1 MIVDFLPVSLNDYP
15 KNIAT
20 TVFTA
25 GCNFKCPY
33 CHNAELIKHSNKY
46 VEEEFFKY
54 IKSRKNLIKA
64 VCITGG
70 EPTLHGDLQ
79 VFCSRCK
86 DENLLVKLDTNG
98 TNPNV
103 LNELI
108 NNNLINYVA
117 MDIKTDFDNYEKF
130 GADDS
135 DIEKIKKSIN
145 ILKNNVIDYE
155 FRITVHPKLLTPD
168 QANLIA
174 SEIHPVKK
182 LVLQAYKYSE
192 GVLNKEF
199 CGKISCSP
207 KYLELIKKSMNE
219 YVDNITLRV

>member
-1 MIVDFLPVSLNDYP
+1 MIVDFMPVSLNDYP

-33 CHNAELIKHSNKY
+33 CHNSELIKYNNKN
-46 VEEEFFKY
+46 VDKEFFKY
-54 IKSRKNLIKA
+54 IKSRNNLIKA

-70 EPTLHGDLQ
+70 EPTLHEDLHE
-79 VFCSRCK
+79 FCSKCK
-86 DENLLVKLDTNG
+86 NENLLVKLDTNG

-103 LNELI
+103 LNDLV
-108 NNNLINYVA
+108 NNDLINYVA
-117 MDIKTDFDNYEKF
+117 MDIKTDFNNYKNF
-130 GADDS
+130 GASDD
-135 DIEKIKKSIN
+135 DLENIKKSIN
-145 ILKNNVIDYE
+145 ILKKNMIDYE
-155 FRITVHPKLLTPD
+155 FRITVHPKLLTPE

-174 SEIHPVKK
+174 REIYPVNK

-199 CGKISCSP
+199 CGESSCP
-207 KYLELIKKSMNE
+207 PEYLELIKKSMSE
-219 YVDNITLRV
+219 YIDNILLRV